1 MVVVNSLITMFDNF
15 MSFFKAGHDTSSKD
29 TNFASYNYQFD
40 SNHEYAKYFSNTE
53 VPVIVNDHAGLDSKL
68 GQVYTVLNNFVE
80 SRAFLFYIYTVIV
93 LFSGLTIMR

>member
-29 TNFASYNYQFD
+29 ASYNYQFD